1 MITRS
6 LRWRLILSG
15 ALAILTALGLAA
27 LGLAYL
33 FERHV
38 ERVAVA
44 DLSARALTLAA
55 MAEDGGT
62 RLGQPPADP
71 LYDQPFSGHYW
82 QVQLGDDLRRSR
94 SLWDFRLP
102 MANLPPGQSQVQT
115 LAGPQG
121 EALLTYSQSL
131 QVGDQAFRIL
141 VATDRDELTRARQ
154 GFLGDLLPYLALLA
168 ALLLLASWAQIT
180 IGLRPLANVSTR
192 VAALNAGQRDRMGD
206 DLPVEVI
213 PLAHEIDTLLDARDV
228 ELARARHRAGDLAH
242 GFKTPL
248 QALLGDAG
256 LLRDR
261 GQDDLADSVEHIAGS
276 MRRLVDRELA
286 RARIGSD
293 RGRAEADIAR
303 VLGRVVEVLRRTP
316 RGTDMHWQIDAPPGL
331 RARIDPDDL
340 TEALGALLENALRH
354 AESQV
359 AVSAQSGPKGITLTI
374 RDDGPGV
381 PPDDLAR
388 LSERGL
394 RLDESGE
401 GHGIGLAIV
410 ADIVEAARGALHF
423 ENGGPG
429 LVVTIRLRGATA

>member
-1 MITRS
+1 MGRS

-15 ALAILTALGLAA
+15 AAAILTALGLAA
-27 LGLAYL
+27 LGLALL

-55 MAEDGGT
+55 MVEDDGA
-62 RLGQPPADP
+62 RLGDPPADP

-102 MANLPPGQSQVQT
+102 MAELSPGATLVQT

-121 EALLTYSQSL
+121 EALLAVEQAL
-131 QVGDQAFRIL
+131 KVGDQTFRIL
-141 VATDRDELTRARQ
+141 VATDRDELTQARQ
-154 GFLGDLLPYLALLA
+154 GFLGDLLPYLALLGG
-168 ALLLLASWAQIT
+168 LLVLASGLQVT

-192 VAALNAGQRDRMGD
+192 VAALNAGQRDRMGG
-206 DLPVEVI
+206 DLPTEVI
-213 PLAHEIDTLLDARDV
+213 PLAQEIDTLLDARDT

-261 GQDDLADSVEHIAGS
+261 GQDDLADSVEHVASS

-293 RGRAEADIAR
+293 RGRAEADVAR
-303 VLGRVVEVLRRTP
+303 AVRRVIEVLRRTP
-316 RGTDMHWQIDAPPGL
+316 KGGDIQWQVQGAEGL
-331 RARIDPDDL
+331 KARIDPDDL

-354 AESQV
+354 AAGQV
-359 AVSAQSGPKGITLTI
+359 AVTALATPGGIVLTI

-381 PPDDLAR
+381 APADLAR

-401 GHGIGLAIV
+401 GQGIGLAIV

-429 LVVTIRLRGATA
+429 LVVTIRLRAAIA